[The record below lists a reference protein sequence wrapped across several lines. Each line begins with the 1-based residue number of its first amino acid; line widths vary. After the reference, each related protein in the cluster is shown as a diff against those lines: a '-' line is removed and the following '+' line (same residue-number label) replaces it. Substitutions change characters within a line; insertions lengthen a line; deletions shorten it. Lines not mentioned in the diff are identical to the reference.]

1 MHFVDVFKADPEF
14 LENEERYKSIKEDI
28 LGSSDE
34 ESGKIYSDEDEEDD
48 EEAGQGE
55 EQEGDMKIIDET
67 QTSLPSIRQTYI
79 LNDNVQV
86 RDKKR
91 KLFE

>member
-34 ESGKIYSDEDEEDD
+34 ESGEIYSDEDEEDD
-48 EEAGQGE
+48 EEVGQGE

-67 QTSLPSIRQTYI
+67 QTNLLSLRRTIYLTIMSR
-79 LNDNVQV
+79 
-86 RDKKR
+86 
-91 KLFE
+91 